1 MQDIDVQKKRL
12 ARARRLPEG
21 NLVEITHFR
30 RRQLKALL
38 PSLVVRGDL
47 LVDLGQQLGA
57 AVEIPVKVELG
68 DQQRQPLVV
77 LEFVGCP
84 LFGISLR
91 RNLLPVADDPQVI
104 RRKFVLRAFRPSPI

>member
-1 MQDIDVQKKRL
+1 M
-12 ARARRLPEG
+12 
-21 NLVEITHFR
+21 ITHFR

-38 PSLVVRGDL
+38 PSLVVRGDF

-77 LEFVGCP
+77 LKLVGCP